1 MTQPGPASY
10 KVVKH
15 VDKIEALKSFI
26 EAAASRLEI
35 PSDLARTAPTL
46 LARSPESP
54 VAQAILAAPAG
65 LYRFGAPR
73 IIFTRL
79 CDASAMP
86 ALPDVMARAAER
98 QFRLLA
104 DARYLDA
111 HEQLVLAT
119 DCCWIGDCM
128 RRDPMKRD
136 AFEKFSES
144 CANTARFATVSF
156 EHLWNAARPIGA
168 DALSRAVPGWS
179 KPTDGADSLA
189 ATAVAGEAVGERPEG
204 LASTRH

>member
-15 VDKIEALKSFI
+15 ADKVEVLKTFLST
-26 EAAASRLEI
+26 AAARFEAS
-35 PSDLARTAPTL
+35 SDLVHSAPTL
-46 LARSPESP
+46 IARSPESP
-54 VAQAILAAPAG
+54 VAQALLAAPTSFF
-65 LYRFGAPR
+65 RFGAPR

-79 CDASAMP
+79 QDAAAIAS
-86 ALPDVMARAAER
+86 LPDVLSQSIER

-104 DARYLDA
+104 DPRFLDA
-111 HEQLVLAT
+111 HEQLVLSS

-136 AFEKFSES
+136 AFEKFSYT
-144 CANTARFATVSF
+144 CVATAQFAIASF
-156 EHLWNAARPIGA
+156 EQLWRAARPIEA
-168 DALSRAVPGWS
+168 KALLRAVPGWS
-179 KPTDGADSLA
+179 KATDGTDSLA

-204 LASTRH
+204 LANTRH